1 MCSTV
6 VNQWVSKITSV
17 SPLTASIAWRSLPKP
32 STMLVSTPPPIRSR
46 IGFGAMTP
54 GWWLTTAAPTI
65 SPIAGSLVD
74 ERVLAD
80 RDVLDVAVKVET
92 PRPALPADAGI
103 ARPAERGPE
112 LADEEAVHP
121 HRTGNDAR
129 GDAHGPILV
138 AGEQGGR
145 EAVLGGVGDLD
156 HLVVAAESVPGE
168 DGAEHL
174 LLEDLLV
181 PARAGDHGRLEVKL
195 TLIVSLAAPED
206 LDAFPAG
213 PVDEPLHAFEMLG
226 MDQRTYSGR
235 RVARIAHGHAGDGLA
250 HLAEER
256 VGDLV
261 LHEHARSG
269 QADLA
274 RIDVLP

>member
-80 RDVLDVAVKVET
+80 RAVLDVAVKVET

-156 HLVVAAESVPGE
+156 HLVVAAGRSPGPGARRLSWSAGSKAHPDCVARRPRGSRRLPCGPGRRTLARVRNAR
-168 DGAEHL
+168 DGSA
-174 LLEDLLV
+174 DLLGSTGRADR
-181 PARAGDHGRLEVKL
+181 PRSCGRRPRAPGRGTCRRSCPPRARAFRPGR
-195 TLIVSLAAPED
+195 P
-206 LDAFPAG
+206 G
-213 PVDEPLHAFEMLG
+213 PH
-226 MDQRTYSGR
+226 
-235 RVARIAHGHAGDGLA
+235 
-250 HLAEER
+250 
-256 VGDLV
+256 
-261 LHEHARSG
+261 
-269 QADLA
+269 
-274 RIDVLP
+274 